1 MKWNLREIK
10 MPVSGSFGG
19 DLYYQVAELQGLLVL
34 TVASE
39 HSPSEES
46 QSDSPNCAG
55 FCKSKRKRGDLS
67 NIPVLQINH
76 TIPICNS
83 RQAKVTTSRDGD
95 TGSTQIA
102 RAHNGPTKGHLS
114 PPQ

>member
-1 MKWNLREIK
+1 

-19 DLYYQVAELQGLLVL
+19 DLNYQVAELQGLLVL

-55 FCKSKRKRGDLS
+55 FCKAKGKG
-67 NIPVLQINH
+67 NI
-76 TIPICNS
+76 
-83 RQAKVTTSRDGD
+83 
-95 TGSTQIA
+95 
-102 RAHNGPTKGHLS
+102 
-114 PPQ
+114 

>member
-10 MPVSGSFGG
+10 MPVSGSCGG

-46 QSDSPNCAG
+46 HSDSPNCAG
-55 FCKSKRKRGDLS
+55 FCK
-67 NIPVLQINH
+67 
-76 TIPICNS
+76 
-83 RQAKVTTSRDGD
+83 AKG
-95 TGSTQIA
+95 
-102 RAHNGPTKGHLS
+102 KEEM
-114 PPQ
+114 